1 MTPLDPVSAPELWDV
16 DRWCICEP
24 LRQHT
29 LLAAIAAA
37 SRRELQLVTCD
48 DDLARGR
55 MGGPRLLHRRSG
67 LRFCLVPGGEATF
80 GVPDEARSDGRS
92 SGGLVLD
99 RLLATLHGP
108 DRELVELLTRPARA
122 GRRGAFGPVVQDAD
136 ETDDGLADRTSLA
149 PFLLAETPLEAPH
162 LGSPPT
168 PSQAAAS
175 PASTGTSRWLPP
187 EPEAL
192 YFGPGDLED
201 AVAEAGGS
209 TSTPGTH
216 APRLPSEREWEHA
229 YRATNDDSRLFP
241 WGNNLALSPNALG
254 LGWMGAWDE
263 AVADLGWVRG
273 GWLRLARSEVTATAA
288 GTDAPPPWA
297 LALVAARRPLS
308 PDAPRALRLALSLA
322 L

>member
-1 MTPLDPVSAPELWDV
+1 MSSLDPVSAPELWDV
-16 DRWCICEP
+16 DRWCVCEP
-24 LRQHT
+24 LRQRE

-48 DDLARGR
+48 DALERGR
-55 MGGPRLLHRRSG
+55 AGGPRLLHRRSG

-80 GVPDEARSDGRS
+80 GVTDDGP
-92 SGGLVLD
+92 LD
-99 RLLATLHGP
+99 RLMDDLQAASQ
-108 DRELVELLTRPARA
+108 EFVELLTRPARA
-122 GRRGAFGPVVQDAD
+122 GWHAPLDPAHAVSAAPGRV
-136 ETDDGLADRTSLA
+136 TLA
-149 PFLLAETPLEAPH
+149 PFLLAEAPLEQA
-162 LGSPPT
+162 GPT
-168 PSQAAAS
+168 AEDGDTDGA
-175 PASTGTSRWLPP
+175 RWRPP
-187 EPEAL
+187 EPEAV

-201 AVAEAGGS
+201 ALAEGAGGTDGAHTGS
-209 TSTPGTH
+209 TGV
-216 APRLPSEREWEHA
+216 PRLPNEVEWEHA
-229 YRATNDDSRLFP
+229 YRASSDGSRLFP

-273 GWLRLARSEVTATAA
+273 GWLRLARAQRSAQ
-288 GTDAPPPWA
+288 APNADTLPAWA